1 MGEGAAG
8 EARHVGETRHLQ
20 VGGAPGTSLRV
31 GQRALH
37 IFAPRSAG
45 WPYFVVSL
53 CALERGGFISMHTR
67 GGWLLRGFST
77 ETECRRRS
85 RDGQSSGG
93 GKGKR
98 EEWKRG

>member
-8 EARHVGETRHLQ
+8 EARHVGQTRHLQ

-53 CALERGGFISMHTR
+53 CALERGGFISMR
-67 GGWLLRGFST
+67 EIRLSLYST
-77 ETECRRRS
+77 S
-85 RDGQSSGG
+85 YGDSG
-93 GKGKR
+93 
-98 EEWKRG
+98 